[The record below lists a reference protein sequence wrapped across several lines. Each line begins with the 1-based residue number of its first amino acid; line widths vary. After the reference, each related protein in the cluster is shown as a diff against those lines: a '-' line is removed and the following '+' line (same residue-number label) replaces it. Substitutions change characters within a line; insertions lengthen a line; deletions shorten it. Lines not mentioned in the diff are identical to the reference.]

1 MRINRIF
8 FLFICSFDNFKTI
21 PLVVHSL
28 PQENLIF
35 TNIFNIFKHKGKCG
49 ISSRWYYPKLASL
62 EERSRKY
69 SISALSE
76 ISWQAATARTSEES
90 FVPDDSTERYLSGAS
105 VGTTWTRT
113 ALDFNHRGIDL
124 RPNAP
129 PLSTYSLSKAKCH
142 GVI

>member
-1 MRINRIF
+1 M
-8 FLFICSFDNFKTI
+8 LTCSFDNFKTVSLI
-21 PLVVHSL
+21 AHSL

-35 TNIFNIFKHKGKCG
+35 INIFNKHKGKYD
-49 ISSRWYYPKLASL
+49 ISSRWYYPRLASL
-62 EERSRKY
+62 EERSHKY
-69 SISALSE
+69 SISALSG
-76 ISWQAATARTSEES
+76 ISWQTATARTSGDS
-90 FVPDDSTERYLSGAS
+90 FVPDDSTERYLSGTS